1 MFWSDGA
8 VLFFDVHQHP
18 WYPGTGSPDENGEGK
33 GRGLIVNNP
42 FPAGSGRKEILG
54 VFREAL
60 VPAADRFEPQL
71 VMISAGFDSRAGDP
85 LGRFMLT
92 DQDFAELT
100 GIAIGIARQ
109 HAGGR
114 VVSVLEGGYS
124 LDGLPRAVASH
135 LENVAF
141 VAAALVLVALTDHG
155 ATRWRR
161 IGIVAGVAVAVT
173 AVVFVVAAGI
183 ATGWSAADMG
193 RWIAHPGI
201 GGPGDRSTAVGWGVG
216 GLFHAIAA
224 DQRAFAAAILLVV
237 VVRLVMLAARSG
249 TGRVLAAAV
258 VVNAGAAFILS
269 SW

>member
-1 MFWSDGA
+1 MRVSSRPGSGRPRSP

-60 VPAADRFEPQL
+60 VPAADRFKPQL

-85 LGRFMLT
+85 LGRFTLT

-135 LENVAF
+135 LER
-141 VAAALVLVALTDHG
+141 LVLA
-155 ATRWRR
+155 
-161 IGIVAGVAVAVT
+161 
-173 AVVFVVAAGI
+173 
-183 ATGWSAADMG
+183 S
-193 RWIAHPGI
+193 
-201 GGPGDRSTAVGWGVG
+201 
-216 GLFHAIAA
+216 
-224 DQRAFAAAILLVV
+224 
-237 VVRLVMLAARSG
+237 
-249 TGRVLAAAV
+249 
-258 VVNAGAAFILS
+258 
-269 SW
+269 